1 MVTTLTS
8 HRLDIVRVALLSV
21 GHMVVDLYPPF
32 LAALL
37 PLLIERLGM
46 SLTLASMLASILM
59 VSAALSQPLFG
70 ILSDKIGGRKLVF
83 WGPMMA
89 ATGLSFM
96 GLLPSYIL
104 LIPFLVIGG
113 LGVACFHPQAA
124 ALTGFFSG
132 PKKGLGVSL
141 FMLGGNVGYGLGP
154 LVILTIVL
162 ALGLERSY
170 VALIPAAIF
179 VLALVRYFPETMLR
193 SPALEVD
200 RSAIRALRFHDLRR
214 FALLWFVVWLRST
227 AILSLITFLPT
238 FQTMRGLS
246 LTAGGSSF
254 TVFMIFGALGGFLGG
269 GLSDRIGR
277 KTTVVLSFLLVIP
290 VFYGFLYGPVHW
302 TFLFLAPLGFLF
314 FLGESPCIVMA
325 QETAPGRGGTM
336 SALIMGFAWGMAG
349 LVLMAVGAFADAFG
363 MKEAMDGLLVL
374 PAVALVLALFLP
386 QVTSEYQSSASG
398 ESDQDARTVRAKP
411 AGQ

>member
-1 MVTTLTS
+1 MTTVQS
-8 HRLDIVRVALLSV
+8 PQRMDITRVAILSL
-21 GHMVVDLYPPF
+21 GHMTVDLYPPF

-37 PLLIERLGM
+37 PLLIERLRL

-70 ILSDKIGGRKLVF
+70 MVSDKIGGRKLVF

-96 GLLPSYIL
+96 GLLPNYIL

-124 ALTGFFSG
+124 ALAGHFSG
-132 PKKGLGVSL
+132 PRRGLGVSL
-141 FMLGGNVGYGLGP
+141 FMLGGNIGYGLGP

-162 ALGLERSY
+162 GLGLERSY
-170 VALIPAAIF
+170 AALLPAIIFTLALI
-179 VLALVRYFPETMLR
+179 RYFPEKMIAFSAR
-193 SPALEVD
+193 DVERP
-200 RSAIRALRFHDLRR
+200 AIRTLRLRDFGR
-214 FALLWFVVWLRST
+214 FSLLWLVVWLRST

-246 LTAGGSSF
+246 LAAAGSSF

-269 GLSDRIGR
+269 GLSDRVGR
-277 KTTVVLSFLLVIP
+277 KRTVVLSLLMVIP
-290 VFYGFLYGPVHW
+290 AFYCFLYVSVQW
-302 TFLFLAPLGFLF
+302 TFLFLALLGFFF
-314 FLGESPCIVMA
+314 FLGESPGIVMA
-325 QETAPGRGGTM
+325 QETAPDRGGTM

-349 LVLMAVGAFADAFG
+349 LALMGVGGLADAFG
-363 MKEAMDGLLVL
+363 MKQAMDLLMGL
-374 PAVALVLALFLP
+374 PAIALVLAFFLP
-386 QVTSEYQSSASG
+386 EVFSEA
-398 ESDQDARTVRAKP
+398 
-411 AGQ
+411 